1 MTAYYNEKKGTDS
14 YSTINV
20 TNWDEVNINCTFEE
34 LFYLKDD
41 TFYYLFFHPTKV
53 SGVSK
58 YGSEKGWTVPEE
70 LTMVKIA
77 HSEYSK
83 KDWKTKE
90 TVTIKPYEV
99 EKLFVSILNEYE
111 QKVVYTG
118 EFWLN
123 NSNQVEKI
131 NSGAYDKDIE
141 NSLKETYISLSEVK
155 SPQHIKPQE
164 VDIPKSY
171 SGSYGGRGSSQSE
184 KDKIN
189 DRWNFIKEQI
199 KIALPDVEVESIHD
213 LVKLF
218 DNDTTSSVIA
228 QVYDFCKD
236 LIH

>member
-20 TNWDEVNINCTFEE
+20 TSWEDVNISCTFDE

-41 TFYYLFFHPTKV
+41 TFYYLFFHPIKV

-70 LTMVKIA
+70 LTLIKIA

-83 KDWKTKE
+83 RDWKTKE
-90 TVTIKPYEV
+90 TVTIKPYQIEI
-99 EKLFVSILNEYE
+99 LLTSILDKYE
-111 QKVVYTG
+111 QKTIYSG

-131 NSGAYDKDIE
+131 NSGSYEKDIE
-141 NSLKETYISLSEVK
+141 DSLKETYISLKEVEK
-155 SPQHIKPQE
+155 PQHINTEE
-164 VDIPKSY
+164 VSIPKSY

-189 DRWNFIKEQI
+189 DRWTFVKEQI
-199 KIALPDVEVESIHD
+199 KIALPETEIESIND
-213 LVKLF
+213 LVSLF
-218 DNDTTSSVIA
+218 NDNKTSSKIA
-228 QVYDFCKD
+228 QIYDFCKD

>member
-1 MTAYYNEKKGTDS
+1 MTAYYNEKKDNDS

-41 TFYYLFFHPTKV
+41 KFYYLFFYPTKV

-58 YGSEKGWTVPEE
+58 YGSEKGWTVPQE
-70 LTMVKIA
+70 LTMTKIA

-90 TVTIKPYEV
+90 TITVKPYQVEV
-99 EKLFVSILNEYE
+99 LIGSILEKYE
-111 QKVVYTG
+111 QKSIYSG

-131 NSGAYDKDIE
+131 NSGAYDKDVE
-141 NSLKETYISLSEVK
+141 NSLKETYISLKKVET
-155 SPQHIKPQE
+155 PQYIKTE
-164 VDIPKSY
+164 EISIPKSY
-171 SGSYGGRGSSQSE
+171 SGSYGGKGSSQNE

-199 KIALPDVEVESIHD
+199 EIALPDVKVESIND
-213 LVKLF
+213 LVQLF
-218 DNDTTSSVIA
+218 NDDKTSSTIA

-236 LIH
+236 LIK

>member
-1 MTAYYNEKKGTDS
+1 MTAYYNEKKSNDS

-20 TNWDEVNINCTFEE
+20 TNWSEVNVNCNFTE

-41 TFYYLFFHPTKV
+41 TFYYLFFHPIKV

-58 YGSEKGWTVPEE
+58 YGAEKDWTVPNE
-70 LTMVKIA
+70 LTMLKIA
-77 HSEYSK
+77 HTKYDK

-90 TVTIKPYEV
+90 TNTIEPYQIEV
-99 EKLFVSILNEYE
+99 LIGSILEKHE
-111 QKVVYTG
+111 PKTVYSG

-131 NSGAYDKDIE
+131 NSGTYDKDIE
-141 NSLKETYISLSEVK
+141 DSLKETYLSLKKVDA
-155 SPQHIKPQE
+155 PQHIKTE
-164 VDIPKSY
+164 EISIPKSY
-171 SGSYGGRGSSQSE
+171 SNSYGGRSNSQSE

-199 KIALPDVEVESIHD
+199 KIALPSVEIESIND

-218 DNDTTSSVIA
+218 NDDKTSSTIA

-236 LIH
+236 LIR